1 METKAPPHPYR
12 ILILDTETNGL
23 PKDRKAPPA
32 KWQGYPAILQLAWEI
47 REVLYDCC
55 SGEPLLSLKKVRD
68 HHILLDPGIPW
79 DTGAAAIHGITEE
92 EARNPKGRISAH
104 EALHELTRDLYQVD
118 CVLAHNLAFDKAIIE
133 AACYRIMAT
142 TKPSEIPRSVGWPP
156 QLAELCTMAATRD
169 ILKIPATAKQAKY
182 SGLSPYKSPSLRE
195 LYVWLHDG
203 EEWTGATH
211 SALGDVDCLGICAEE
226 LLRRGILEV
235 LPEEGSGSGN
245 ERALT
250 VVRPVVRP

>member
-1 METKAPPHPYR
+1 METKAALPPYR

-55 SGEPLLSLKKVRD
+55 SGEPMLGLKKVRD
-68 HHILLDPGIPW
+68 HQILLDPGTPW

-118 CVLAHNLAFDKAIIE
+118 CVIAHNLAFDKAIIE

-142 TKPSEIPRSVGWPP
+142 AKPSEIPRSVGWPP
-156 QLAELCTMAATRD
+156 QLTEICTMTATRD

-182 SGLSPYKSPSLRE
+182 SGLSPFKSPSLRE
-195 LYVWLHDG
+195 LHMWLHDG

-211 SALGDVDCLGICAEE
+211 TALGDVDCLAACTEE
-226 LLRRGILEV
+226 LLRREIFEV
-235 LPEEGSGSGN
+235 LPGGSGN
-245 ERALT
+245 ERSLT
-250 VVRPVVRP
+250 VIFSS